1 LISHMMDASSRIL
14 CCSLAALGCL
24 SALATA
30 PAHAQGWPAKPLR
43 FIVPFPP
50 GGATDVLTRTV
61 APKLAEAFGQQV
73 VVDNRSGAG
82 GMIGVQ
88 LTAKSPADGYTMV
101 LATFGPIA
109 INPSLYAK
117 MPYDPVKE
125 LAPVSL
131 AGNIYNVLVVHPALP
146 APSVKELI
154 ALARSRP
161 GELNYGSSGPGA
173 ADHMA
178 AELFQV
184 MTKARMVHVPYKGG
198 PLAMA
203 DLISGNL
210 QLMFSTVPT
219 ASGLI
224 KAGKI
229 RAMAIANSTRFPAMP
244 ELPTVAEAGVPD
256 FAVNNWCGVFV
267 AGGTPQDVIAR
278 LNAEL
283 VKTLAMPDV
292 RARLIELGL
301 EAVSNS
307 PDAFA
312 AYIRTETD
320 KWAKVVKQANIKVE

>member
-1 LISHMMDASSRIL
+1 MDGRARFFCAAVVALAS
-14 CCSLAALGCL
+14 L
-24 SALATA
+24 SALPAA
-30 PAHAQGWPAKPLR
+30 PAHAQGWPAKPIR

-50 GGATDVLTRTV
+50 GGATDVLTRTI
-61 APKLAEAFGQQV
+61 APKLADAFGQQV

-88 LTAKSPADGYTMV
+88 LTAKSPPDGYTMV

-154 ALARSRP
+154 ALARTRS

-184 MTKARMVHVPYKGG
+184 MTKTRMVHVPYKGG
-198 PLAMA
+198 PLAMV

-224 KAGKI
+224 KAGKL
-229 RAMAIANSTRFPAMP
+229 RPMAIANSTRFPAMP
-244 ELPTVAEAGVPD
+244 ELPTIAEAGVAD

-267 AGGTPQDVIAR
+267 ASGTPAEVIAR

-292 RARLIELGL
+292 RARLIEVGL
-301 EAVSNS
+301 EALSNT

-312 AYIRTETD
+312 AYIRAETE
-320 KWAKVVKQANIKVE
+320 KWARVVKQANIKVE

>member
-1 LISHMMDASSRIL
+1 MDPRSRL
-14 CCSLAALGCL
+14 SRAWLAALGCL
-24 SALATA
+24 SALAAA
-30 PAHAQGWPAKPLR
+30 PASAQAWPAKPIR

-50 GGATDVLTRTV
+50 GGATDVLTRTI
-61 APKLAEAFGQQV
+61 APKLAEGFGQQV

-88 LTAKSPADGYTMV
+88 LTAKAPPDGYTMV

-131 AGNIYNVLVVHPALP
+131 AGNIFNVLVVHPALP
-146 APSVKELI
+146 APSVKELV
-154 ALARSRP
+154 ALARQRP
-161 GELNYGSSGPGA
+161 GELNYGSSGAGA

-184 MTKARMVHVPYKGG
+184 MTRTKMVHVAYKGG
-198 PLAMA
+198 PLAMV

-224 KAGKI
+224 KAGKL
-229 RAMAIANSTRFPAMP
+229 RPMAIANSSRFPAMP
-244 ELPTVAEAGVPD
+244 ELPTIAEAGVPD

-267 AGGTPQDVIAR
+267 AGGTPPEVIAR

-292 RARLIELGL
+292 RARLIEVGL

-320 KWAKVVKQANIKVE
+320 KWARVVKQANIKVE

>member
-1 LISHMMDASSRIL
+1 MMDAWSPTL
-14 CCSLAALGCL
+14 CVVVAVALAWIALAA
-24 SALATA
+24 A
-30 PAHAQGWPAKPLR
+30 PVRAQAWPAKPLR

-50 GGATDVLTRTV
+50 GGATDVLTRTI
-61 APKLAEAFGQQV
+61 APKLSEGFGQQV

-88 LTAKSPADGYTMV
+88 LTAKAPPDGYTMV

-146 APSVKELI
+146 ASSVKELI
-154 ALARSRP
+154 ALARQRP

-184 MTKARMVHVPYKGG
+184 MTRTRMVHVPYKGG
-198 PLAMA
+198 PLAMV

-224 KAGKI
+224 KAGKL
-229 RAMAIANSTRFPAMP
+229 RPMAIANSTRFPAMP
-244 ELPTVAEAGVPD
+244 ELPTIAEAGVAG

-267 AGGTPQDVIAR
+267 AGATPAEVIAR
-278 LNAEL
+278 LNTEL
-283 VKTLAMPDV
+283 VKALAMPDV
-292 RARLIELGL
+292 RTRLLEVGL

-312 AYIRTETD
+312 AYIRTETE
-320 KWAKVVKQANIKVE
+320 KWARVVRQANIKVE